1 MLYNL
6 KLTLYVQHA
15 LLPCSINLIDRYG
28 LCSGERPF
36 RLAIVDQIII
46 PAYVPPG
53 KYVLGF
59 RWDCEETAQIWST
72 CSDIE
77 ISV

>member
-1 MLYNL
+1 MYNF
-6 KLTLYVQHA
+6 TLFVQHA
-15 LLPCSINLIDRYG
+15 WLRWLIDRYG

-46 PAYVPPG
+46 PAYIPPG